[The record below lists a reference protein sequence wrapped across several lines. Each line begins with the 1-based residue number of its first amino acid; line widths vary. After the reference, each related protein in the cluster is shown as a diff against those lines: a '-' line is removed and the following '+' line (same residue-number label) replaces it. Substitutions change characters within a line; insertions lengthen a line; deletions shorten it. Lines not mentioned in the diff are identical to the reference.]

1 MHAASLPAPAVFLKR
16 TRAPASRLPPGVVI
30 GVRSAPPGRVPPS
43 SSLPQRPV
51 RSPGSRTPDAR
62 RRAARKDGAGC
73 VDAHQEPS
81 TLILFWRHRLAV
93 SPQCLS
99 RPPWQVG
106 LQAAAP
112 EGGRERPPSFPTPAR
127 PPLAPPPP
135 SAASRSHFRVSLH
148 TRPCARARGGR
159 ARGETHLSSSSS
171 PSSVRA
177 RLPAPSRPRPAM
189 SLRPGKDGRQCPPGP
204 QGPLRMGTCPE
215 SVTLFLF
222 AVGVAIGGALVDF
235 CHANHPS
242 DTHGG
247 CGNREDGALEGRGRR
262 GP

>member
-93 SPQCLS
+93 SPQRLS

-112 EGGRERPPSFPTPAR
+112 EGGRERSPSFPTPAR

-148 TRPCARARGGR
+148 TRPCTRTRQESTWGNTV
-159 ARGETHLSSSSS
+159 ELIFLSVQRPCPTPGSQQAS
-171 PSSVRA
+171 PSHVA
-177 RLPAPSRPRPAM
+177 ASRQGWQAVSTGSPR
-189 SLRPGKDGRQCPPGP
+189 S
-204 QGPLRMGTCPE
+204 
-215 SVTLFLF
+215 
-222 AVGVAIGGALVDF
+222 
-235 CHANHPS
+235 PS
-242 DTHGG
+242 D
-247 CGNREDGALEGRGRR
+247 GNVS
-262 GP
+262 